1 MKILSCGAGMQSTSL
16 ALISCE
22 QTKGIVRY
30 PQVPRYDAVIYCDLG
45 IEPPWVIQQVR
56 FIQQACESCDISFV
70 ILKSNLYRDYMD
82 NFGRR
87 RVAGGSAAHRRAAE
101 GVAGER
107 RADGIG
113 GGGCPARLPRRA
125 QADDGSQ
132 GPIRSVHGRA
142 GCRGAGRR
150 GRPQPAGQRDPHRG
164 VERGLVR
171 GGSAHGAR
179 HGARRHPI
187 AVTAVQRGLRPLR
200 PCFQQER
207 VTVRRTLTVTL
218 SCCVIIHEWKGVLRH
233 L

>member
-87 RVAGGSAAHRRAAE
+87 RVAGMPFWTIDPDGKKGAHRPPCLYDRLQNPDDPEICPLSVAWIPATSTQPPGGYRGARAAYWLFKRRIAPLFPQSSSLLCQPISVSRNGMGTE
-101 GVAGER
+101 GH
-107 RADGIG
+107 
-113 GGGCPARLPRRA
+113 LP
-125 QADDGSQ
+125 
-132 GPIRSVHGRA
+132 V
-142 GCRGAGRR
+142 
-150 GRPQPAGQRDPHRG
+150 
-164 VERGLVR
+164 
-171 GGSAHGAR
+171 
-179 HGARRHPI
+179 
-187 AVTAVQRGLRPLR
+187 
-200 PCFQQER
+200 
-207 VTVRRTLTVTL
+207 
-218 SCCVIIHEWKGVLRH
+218 
-233 L
+233 